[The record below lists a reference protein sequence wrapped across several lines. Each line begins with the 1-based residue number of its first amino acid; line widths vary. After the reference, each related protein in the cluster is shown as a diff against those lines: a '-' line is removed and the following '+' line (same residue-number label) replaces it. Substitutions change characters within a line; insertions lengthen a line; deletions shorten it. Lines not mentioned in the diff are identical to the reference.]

1 LPGSTVTGRVTF
13 EGDVPPAVTAG
24 MELSPLPSEAD
35 YVSLADDPVATAEL
49 HDDWSFEMHGVT
61 GPRRLTLL
69 HAPDGWMLET
79 IYVNGVDAADSPLW
93 FGTKEQSISD
103 VEVVLTNR
111 LTEVVGMVTD
121 EYARPFGDAD
131 VIAFPIDRR
140 LWFPTSRFVRR
151 ADVGRNGTFSLR
163 ELPPGDYYLAAVD
176 KRDEIEGI
184 TEIGNPDFLVALEGG
199 AARLTV
205 AEGLRVSALLR
216 PVTLSSFP

>member
-1 LPGSTVTGRVTF
+1 
-13 EGDVPPAVTAG
+13 
-24 MELSPLPSEAD
+24 MPLRNARIVIDGNFDQPSI
-35 YVSLADDPVATAEL
+35 
-49 HDDWSFEMHGVT
+49 F
-61 GPRRLTLL
+61 
-69 HAPDGWMLET
+69 
-79 IYVNGVDAADSPLW
+79 ADSDGG
-93 FGTKEQSISD
+93 FTI
-103 VEVVLTNR
+103 T
-111 LTEVVGMVTD
+111 TMVTD
-121 EYARPFGDAD
+121 EYALPFGDAD